1 MASRDKQLLV
11 RATADELQR
20 WQDAADAAGVSR
32 SAWVRAALDDG
43 AERGLVGIEGVPA
56 GWLRAMTQQD

>member
-11 RATADELQR
+11 RATADELKR

-43 AERGLVGIEGVPA
+43 AERGLVGMNEERLVMAILDDEP
-56 GWLRAMTQQD
+56 

>member
-11 RATADELQR
+11 RASADELQR
-20 WQDAADAAGVSR
+20 WQDAADTAGVSR

-43 AERGLVGIEGVPA
+43 AERGLVGIDGDDDEP
-56 GWLRAMTQQD
+56 